1 MVEGLLFLGFFN
13 TSRQLLVLG
22 GFRPLHAING
32 TIEAFGSEAGTRLS
46 FGFEGHFRFKEL
58 GERFLPAY
66 EDRYSDR
73 IAANCWVQTASAS
86 KQPE

>member
-1 MVEGLLFLGFFN
+1 MVEGLLFLRFLN

-22 GFRPLHAING
+22 GFRPLHAVNG
-32 TIEAFGSEAGTRLS
+32 TVETFGSEAGTGLS

-58 GERFLPAY
+58 VERSIPAY